1 MSSEEVVCVL
11 PVSDSGLTWWWMPL
25 QESST
30 GVSVLPTLQG
40 LSTGCWV
47 SLGGFGELISWTSS
61 LMWAGMALLWGCFTL
76 LPSVFLQTSAF
87 GELTWVAFLAA
98 GASLVLSPPPA
109 VFSSCTWDFWRLC
122 LGLDSRWRDS
132 SPSWFDGCV
141 LGAAS
146 WAEGTNCATSFC
158 STASPEPS
166 FGPGS
171 VSQSAFLLF
180 PASFP
185 LGSDCLEAA
194 AAVAE
199 VLEVLAAFGEDF
211 SVENSVV
218 LFGFDPDLAAAT
230 EDCLEGAEE
239 AFAGLVLDFAETPVA
254 ETGFVIFFL
263 GVSLTVL
270 SVADGFEGSL
280 PSSFLGE
287 AVFLM
292 EDPCLEP

>member
-1 MSSEEVVCVL
+1 M
-11 PVSDSGLTWWWMPL
+11 
-25 QESST
+25 
-30 GVSVLPTLQG
+30 
-40 LSTGCWV
+40 
-47 SLGGFGELISWTSS
+47 
-61 LMWAGMALLWGCFTL
+61 
-76 LPSVFLQTSAF
+76 
-87 GELTWVAFLAA
+87 
-98 GASLVLSPPPA
+98 
-109 VFSSCTWDFWRLC
+109 
-122 LGLDSRWRDS
+122 
-132 SPSWFDGCV
+132 
-141 LGAAS
+141 
-146 WAEGTNCATSFC
+146 
-158 STASPEPS
+158 
-166 FGPGS
+166 
-171 VSQSAFLLF
+171 
-180 PASFP
+180 
-185 LGSDCLEAA
+185 EAA

-239 AFAGLVLDFAETPVA
+239 AFAGLALDFAETPVA